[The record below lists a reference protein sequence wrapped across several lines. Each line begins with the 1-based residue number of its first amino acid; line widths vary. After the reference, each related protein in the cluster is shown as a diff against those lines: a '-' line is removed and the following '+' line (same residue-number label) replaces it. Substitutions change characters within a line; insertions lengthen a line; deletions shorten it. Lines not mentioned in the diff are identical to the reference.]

1 MRDPITGSDFHLWKW
16 RDVFVSRDLS
26 ATMSDRATL
35 SETDFSAEQIGDVS
49 CEQIRSEGPTILEL
63 FEVLSR
69 SRGLEVLA
77 QFADE
82 AGPWRFKELETQ
94 LSIPPNT
101 LTRRLQ
107 ELEEFGLLTREV
119 RETVPPYVQY
129 TATESASELQPVLQY
144 LYRWSMRKHGRSTDS
159 TADKVDGNNEI
170 EEQ

>member
-1 MRDPITGSDFHLWKW
+1 
-16 RDVFVSRDLS
+16 
-26 ATMSDRATL
+26 MSDRTTR
-35 SETDFSAEQIGDVS
+35 SEADFSAEQVRDVS

-82 AGPWRFKELETQ
+82 AGPWRFKELENQ
-94 LSIPPNT
+94 LGIPPNT

-119 RETVPPYVQY
+119 RETIPPHVQY
-129 TATESASELQPVLQY
+129 TATKSASELQPVLQY
-144 LYRWSMRKHGRSTDS
+144 LYRWSMRKHGRSTHS
-159 TADKVDGNNEI
+159 NADTINESSGI